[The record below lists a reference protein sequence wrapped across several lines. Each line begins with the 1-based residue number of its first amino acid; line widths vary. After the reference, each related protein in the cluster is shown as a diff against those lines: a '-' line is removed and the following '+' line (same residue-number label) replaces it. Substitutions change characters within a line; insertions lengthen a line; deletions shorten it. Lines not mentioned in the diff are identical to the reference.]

1 MCEGLL
7 SRCHKLESIMFV
19 LQFLLSHLVS
29 QIPSEKKIK
38 SLTNQL
44 LGVKALLTL
53 PKFIQ
58 DQYRPLM
65 GEPLLIVEQL
75 LIDVKVI

>member
-1 MCEGLL
+1 ML
-7 SRCHKLESIMFV
+7 V

-29 QIPSEKKIK
+29 QIPSEKKMK

-75 LIDVKVI
+75 LIDVKVIF